1 MPTRNSNGPIEETA
15 RHGSVGGASIS
26 GGSGSGVANSNAGPT
41 RKRSIVQN
49 GRRFYSDPTLAYP
62 FPIDLKETH
71 RQTLSTL
78 LRLRLNGGCP
88 VLRSDELV
96 GTGTGAGASLSS
108 SVSSVSSQQQH
119 QNFKPPRRVLEVGC
133 GSGVWSMLCHRYFVQ
148 HGHNAVSFVG
158 LDIRGG
164 GGGGGGAS
172 TSTSN
177 ISASNGGSS
186 NGGSTRSGG
195 SSNGAG
201 RGGKDEEDAAVGP
214 PALVDEDCDDMYW
227 QFVQHDCRQAPWPLE
242 SAAFDLVVFKDMSTA
257 FTQKELAAV
266 TDELVRVLRPG
277 GVLEVWD
284 VDSVLRSLKPNAPDS
299 LAANKGRRSGSVGGG
314 SGSVGSSSPGGNNN
328 NNNRNHRDH
337 RQHQSHSS
345 QQQQKKQQEK
355 DDAYAELGV
364 YDVDANILGPSSN
377 PYIVEYNGWLSQ
389 ACDARTVSP
398 VPCATIGPFLVQEAE
413 TLEGMISKR
422 FAVPLSTDIGWEK
435 RHQRMYGG
443 GGGRSGSTSSSGE
456 AAALVNAE
464 RAAIRDTARQ
474 CVVDLIGTWEPMLRS
489 VNKMSQESWD
499 AWYAKATKNLMLEG
513 GADRGECLEVGVWS
527 VRKKKNR

>member
-1 MPTRNSNGPIEETA
+1 MEETA
-15 RHGSVGGASIS
+15 PRHGGG
-26 GGSGSGVANSNAGPT
+26 GGGGGVPGGGPT

-49 GRRFYSDPTLAYP
+49 GRRFFSDPTLAYP

-96 GTGTGAGASLSS
+96 GTGAGTTAASS
-108 SVSSVSSQQQH
+108 SSSTSSSQQQQHH
-119 QNFKPPRRVLEVGC
+119 QSGFKPPRLVLEVGC
-133 GSGVWSMLCHRYFVQ
+133 GSGVWSMLCHRYFAR
-148 HGHNAVSFVG
+148 HGRNAVTFVG

-164 GGGGGGAS
+164 AG
-172 TSTSN
+172 
-177 ISASNGGSS
+177 
-186 NGGSTRSGG
+186 SGG
-195 SSNGAG
+195 SSNGSTSKSSTSTSNSNGSSNNNNGSSSSGAGAGDNKSSG

-214 PALVDEDCDDMYW
+214 PALAAEDRDDMNW
-227 QFVQHDCRQAPWPLE
+227 RFVQHDCRQVPWPLE

-266 TDELVRVLRPG
+266 TDELVRVVRPG

-284 VDSVLRSLKPNAPDS
+284 VDSVLRSLKPNAPDTL
-299 LAANKGRRSGSVGGG
+299 LAAATTKKKESGSGGGGGGGGG
-314 SGSVGSSSPGGNNN
+314 SSSSSSNGRGGGGGI
-328 NNNRNHRDH
+328 RHRH
-337 RQHQSHSS
+337 NTS
-345 QQQQKKQQEK
+345 QQQQIKQQQK
-355 DDAYAELGV
+355 DDAFAELGV
-364 YDVDANILGPSSN
+364 YDVDANILGPSAN

-422 FAVPLSTDIGWEK
+422 FAIPLSTDIGWEK
-435 RHQRMYGG
+435 RHQQLCGG
-443 GGGRSGSTSSSGE
+443 GSGTTS
-456 AAALVNAE
+456 AAGTLLNSE
-464 RAAIRDTARQ
+464 RAAIRNTALQ

-513 GADRGECLEVGVWS
+513 GADGGECLEVGVWS

>member
-26 GGSGSGVANSNAGPT
+26 GGSVSGSGSGSSVANSSAGPT

-49 GRRFYSDPTLAYP
+49 GRRFFSDPTLAYP

-96 GTGTGAGASLSS
+96 GTGTGPGASLSS
-108 SVSSVSSQQQH
+108 SLSSVSSQQHH

-133 GSGVWSMLCHRYFVQ
+133 GSGVWSMLCHRYFAQ

-195 SSNGAG
+195 GSNGAG

-314 SGSVGSSSPGGNNN
+314 GGSVGSSSPGGNNT
-328 NNNRNHRDH
+328 RAHRD

-345 QQQQKKQQEK
+345 QQQQKKQQLK

-422 FAVPLSTDIGWEK
+422 FAIPLSTDIGWEK
-435 RHQRMYGG
+435 RHQRLYGG
-443 GGGRSGSTSSSGE
+443 GGGGGGGR
-456 AAALVNAE
+456 VV
-464 RAAIRDTARQ
+464 

>member
-15 RHGSVGGASIS
+15 RHGSVASVGSGNGGAGTSS
-26 GGSGSGVANSNAGPT
+26 SSGSGSGAATASAGPT

-49 GRRFYSDPTLAYP
+49 GRRFFSDPTLAYP

-88 VLRSDELV
+88 VLRSDELIGTGT
-96 GTGTGAGASLSS
+96 GTGTGAGASMTS
-108 SVSSVSSQQQH
+108 SVSSISSQQGQQQQR

-133 GSGVWSMLCHRYFVQ
+133 GSGVWSMLCHRYFAR

-172 TSTSN
+172 TSTSASN
-177 ISASNGGSS
+177 ISTSNGSS
-186 NGGSTRSGG
+186 NGGSTTSGG

-214 PALVDEDCDDMYW
+214 PALVDEDRDDMYW

-299 LAANKGRRSGSVGGG
+299 LAASNNKGGRSGSVGSPG
-314 SGSVGSSSPGGNNN
+314 SPGGGI
-328 NNNRNHRDH
+328 NNNRNNHRDRH
-337 RQHQSHSS
+337 QHQSHTS
-345 QQQQKKQQEK
+345 QQQQKKQQQK

-422 FAVPLSTDIGWEK
+422 FAIPPQH
-435 RHQRMYGG
+435 RHRLGEEAPTAVQRRRHEYFL
-443 GGGRSGSTSSSGE
+443 GRSS
-456 AAALVNAE
+456 L
-464 RAAIRDTARQ
+464 D
-474 CVVDLIGTWEPMLRS
+474 
-489 VNKMSQESWD
+489 
-499 AWYAKATKNLMLEG
+499 
-513 GADRGECLEVGVWS
+513 
-527 VRKKKNR
+527 